1 MSDDTVEIAELQ
13 RRLDRLGGGAKPA
26 RRPIGKAAGGVVA
39 LVLLGSAALYAS
51 MQNGS
56 PEPELRT
63 AVPEEFQQGPA
74 WADIEVQPTSAPM
87 PIPAPVPEPDAELRR
102 LVEELRG
109 EVERL
114 RAEAAAPGDGATD
127 ERIAALT
134 AEMESLRETSAAELD
149 ALRDENASLREETSR
164 EIAAREAAAE
174 ALRLEIER
182 LQLLAD
188 APVPLIERDPIDY
201 GPTDDE
207 HRRLAELEERRRI
220 ERAAQAARVGSPI
233 LAYSAGGGAASPVED
248 RRLSGDEAFV
258 RDGAHPAPV
267 TRAQVVANPGHTV
280 PQGTLV
286 QAAMETA
293 IDSTLPGPVRAIVS
307 EDVHAYDGSRVLI
320 PRGSRLLG
328 RYSSDFGIGQA
339 RVLIGWDRIVL
350 PDAQTVEISAYGGDA
365 LGRSGTTGDVDSRL
379 SARLGSAI
387 LLSIVGAAPRA
398 AAEVAGDGY
407 GLEIAEGAGEG
418 LRDAAGGVLAGSLA
432 LGPRIRVS
440 QGARVTVI
448 VDRDL
453 EIF

>member
-1 MSDDTVEIAELQ
+1 M
-13 RRLDRLGGGAKPA
+13 
-26 RRPIGKAAGGVVA
+26 
-39 LVLLGSAALYAS
+39 
-51 MQNGS
+51 
-56 PEPELRT
+56 
-63 AVPEEFQQGPA
+63 
-74 WADIEVQPTSAPM
+74 
-87 PIPAPVPEPDAELRR
+87 
-102 LVEELRG
+102 
-109 EVERL
+109 
-114 RAEAAAPGDGATD
+114 
-127 ERIAALT
+127 
-134 AEMESLRETSAAELD
+134 
-149 ALRDENASLREETSR
+149 
-164 EIAAREAAAE
+164 
-174 ALRLEIER
+174 
-182 LQLLAD
+182 
-188 APVPLIERDPIDY
+188 
-201 GPTDDE
+201 
-207 HRRLAELEERRRI
+207 
-220 ERAAQAARVGSPI
+220 
-233 LAYSAGGGAASPVED
+233 
-248 RRLSGDEAFV
+248 
-258 RDGAHPAPV
+258 
-267 TRAQVVANPGHTV
+267 
-280 PQGTLV
+280 
-286 QAAMETA
+286 
-293 IDSTLPGPVRAIVS
+293 
-307 EDVHAYDGSRVLI
+307 LI